1 LALKPPQIA
10 LDPEGTFCVDLSGV
24 RLETREDIGA
34 FFDSIDAWWRR
45 RCRSKKVYFAVD
57 YTNFGVNLREN
68 DYYAE
73 RMKQTVALCAI
84 TVVRYG
90 GDDLQR
96 SAARIRGMKVH
107 AASNLYGTREEAL
120 SVLRAIRAGQIAVTL

>member
-1 LALKPPQIA
+1 LRTPEIT
-10 LDPEGTFCVDLSGV
+10 LDPEGTFCMDLSGV
-24 RLETREDIGA
+24 RLETRAEIEA

-45 RCRSKKVYFAVD
+45 RCRSKKVYFAIG
-57 YTNFGVNLREN
+57 YTGFSVNLREN

-73 RMKQTVALCAI
+73 RMLRTVELCAI

-107 AASNLYGTREEAL
+107 APSNLYRTREEAL
-120 SVLRAIRAGQIAVTL
+120 GILRAIRAGQITVSA